1 MPAVIPLVAT
11 GISAYG
17 AFKNSKAAG
26 AAGKQQ
32 NALLGEQASS
42 ARQGRTIGTGLVQAG
57 MPATQSALSYYAKL
71 LQGNRA
77 AMSQAT
83 AGANRQITDVYRGA
97 ERGLERQGVRGG
109 VQQTALAELSRD
121 RAASIAGLTTGQQGG
136 AANAL
141 ADIGGQLTQ
150 QGMSGISGAASQ
162 FGDAAGQYG
171 DQAHEF
177 RQAGRQDLAGVG
189 RGVGETATAGWDW
202 WKNRGRGTDGI
213 SGTGDYRVKSPF

>member
-1 MPAVIPLVAT
+1 MPAIIPAVGL
-11 GISAYG
+11 GISAYS
-17 AFKNSKAAG
+17 AVKNSR
-26 AAGKQQ
+26 AAGKAGRAQEG
-32 NALLGEQASS
+32 LLGEQAGA
-42 ARQGRTIGTGLVQAG
+42 ARQSRTLGTGMVQAG

-109 VQQTALAELSRD
+109 ERQTALAELNRD
-121 RAASIAGLTTGQQGG
+121 RAASIAGLTTGQQGN
-136 AANAL
+136 AAGAL

-162 FGDAAGQYG
+162 FGSGAAAYGQNARYYG
-171 DQAHEF
+171 QQAS
-177 RQAGRQDLAGVG
+177 QDWAGVG
-189 RGVGETATAGWDW
+189 RAGGELGKVGWDW
-202 WKNRGRGTDGI
+202 WKNRNAGKGGA
-213 SGTGDYRVKSPF
+213 SGPGDMGDY